1 MVVGLLTLE
10 IHLPYAHSLKD
21 KRHELKKLKD
31 RLRARFNVAV
41 AEVDHQDTWQRATVG
56 IVSVNQDRVYLAQLL
71 KEVSDESEH
80 ILGGD
85 LVDSH
90 LEYLE

>member
-21 KRHELKKLKD
+21 KRQVLRKLKD
-31 RLRARFNVAV
+31 HLRAHFNVAL
-41 AEVDHQDTWQRATVG
+41 AEVDHQETWQRATVG
-56 IVSVNQDRVYLAQLL
+56 VVSVNQDRVYLAQLL
-71 KEVSDESEH
+71 ERVSSESER

-90 LEYLE
+90 IEYLE

>member
-21 KRHELKKLKD
+21 KRQVLRKLKD
-31 RLRARFNVAV
+31 HLRAHYNVAV
-41 AEVDHQDTWQRATVG
+41 AEVDHQETWQRATVG
-56 IVSVNQDRVYLAQLL
+56 VVSVNQDRVYLAQLL
-71 KEVSDESEH
+71 EKVSSDSER

-85 LVDSH
+85 LVDCH

>member
-21 KRHELKKLKD
+21 KRQVLRKLKD
-31 RLRARFNVAV
+31 HLRAHYNVAV
-41 AEVDHQDTWQRATVG
+41 AEVDHQETWQRATVG
-56 IVSVNQDRVYLAQLL
+56 VVSVNQDRVYLAQLL
-71 KEVSDESEH
+71 ERVSSESER

>member
-21 KRHELKKLKD
+21 KRQVLRKLKD
-31 RLRARFNVAV
+31 HLRAHYNVAV
-41 AEVDHQDTWQRATVG
+41 AEVDHQETWQRATVG
-56 IVSVNQDRVYLAQLL
+56 VVSVNQDKVYLAQLL
-71 KEVSDESEH
+71 EKVSSESER

-90 LEYLE
+90 LEYLD

>member
-10 IHLPYAHSLKD
+10 IHLPYAHSLKE
-21 KRHELKKLKD
+21 KRHALKKLKD

-56 IVSVNQDRVYLAQLL
+56 VVSVNQDRVYLAQLL
-71 KEVSDESEH
+71 KEVSDESER

>member
-10 IHLPYAHSLKD
+10 IHLPGAHSLKE
-21 KRHELKKLKD
+21 KRQALRKLKE
-31 RLRARFNVAV
+31 RLRRFNVAV
-41 AEVDHQDTWQRATVG
+41 AELDHQELWQRGTLGV
-56 IVSVNQDRVYLAQLL
+56 VSLSNDTTHLAQLL
-71 KEVSDESEH
+71 ASVSAEAEK

-90 LEYLE
+90 IEYL

>member
-1 MVVGLLTLE
+1 MGV
-10 IHLPYAHSLKD
+10 
-21 KRHELKKLKD
+21 
-31 RLRARFNVAV
+31 
-41 AEVDHQDTWQRATVG
+41 
-56 IVSVNQDRVYLAQLL
+56 VSVNQDRVYLAQLL
-71 KEVSDESEH
+71 EKVSSESER

>member
-21 KRHELKKLKD
+21 KRQTLRKLKD
-31 RLRARFNVAV
+31 HLRATYNVAV

-56 IVSVNQDRVYLAQLL
+56 VVSVNQDRVYLAQLL
-71 KEVSDESEH
+71 EKVSSDSER

>member
-21 KRHELKKLKD
+21 KRQVVRRLKE

-41 AEVDHQDTWQRATVG
+41 AELDHQETWQRAQLGVLSLST
-56 IVSVNQDRVYLAQLL
+56 DRLHLTQQL
-71 KEVSDESEH
+71 EAATAEAESL
-80 ILGGD
+80 LGGD
-85 LVDSH
+85 LLRSH
-90 LEYLE
+90 IEFL

>member
-21 KRHELKKLKD
+21 KRQVLHKLKD
-31 RLRARFNVAV
+31 HLRAHYNVAV
-41 AEVDHQDTWQRATVG
+41 AEVDHQETWQRATVG
-56 IVSVNQDRVYLAQLL
+56 VVSVNQDRVYLAQLL
-71 KEVSDESEH
+71 EKVSSDSER

-85 LVDSH
+85 LVDCH

>member
-21 KRHELKKLKD
+21 KRQVLRKLKD
-31 RLRARFNVAV
+31 HLRAHYNVAV
-41 AEVDHQDTWQRATVG
+41 AEVDHQETWQRGTVG
-56 IVSVNQDRVYLAQLL
+56 VVSVNQDRVYLAQLL
-71 KEVSDESEH
+71 EKVSSESER

>member
-21 KRHELKKLKD
+21 KRQVLRKLKE
-31 RLRARFNVAV
+31 RLRRFNVAV
-41 AEVDHQDTWQRATVG
+41 AELDHQEVWQRATVG
-56 IVSVNQDRVYLAQLL
+56 VVSLSNDGAHLAQHL
-71 KEVSDESEH
+71 EAVSAESEK

-85 LVDSH
+85 LADSH
-90 LEYLE
+90 IEYL